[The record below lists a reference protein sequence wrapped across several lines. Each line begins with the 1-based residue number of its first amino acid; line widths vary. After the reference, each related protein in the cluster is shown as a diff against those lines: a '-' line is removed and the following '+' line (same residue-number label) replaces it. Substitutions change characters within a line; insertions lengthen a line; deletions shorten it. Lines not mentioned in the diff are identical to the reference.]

1 MTDVYT
7 LVTSGTVPVSLDD
20 MKKYMKVT
28 SASDN
33 DLITEMLSAA
43 TTWGEGY
50 TGREFRANTWQLL
63 KDAFEDRICIRRDP
77 VDTITFI
84 KHLVLA
90 AQETV
95 AASGYYL
102 KKNAQNSEILLN
114 EDESWPTDTDDRE
127 QVIEIEFVTKSYRD
141 TDAIATAIKRHVAF
155 WYKNRG
161 DCGGSGSGA
170 GCSCGDAAKGAGATA
185 IYDQFR
191 IARV

>member
-1 MTDVYT
+1 MTDVYN
-7 LVTSGTVPVSLDD
+7 LVTPGAVPVSLAE
-20 MKKYMKVT
+20 MKSYMKMT
-28 SASDN
+28 STSD
-33 DLITEMLSAA
+33 DALITSMLSAA

-77 VDTITFI
+77 VDTITFV

-90 AQETV
+90 VQETV
-95 AASGYYL
+95 AASAYYL
-102 KKNAQNSEILLN
+102 KKNVQNSEILLN
-114 EDESWPTDTDDRE
+114 EDQDWPTDTDDRE

-141 TDAIATAIKRHVAF
+141 VDAIATAIKRHVAF

-170 GCSCGDAAKGAGATA
+170 GCSCQDAAKGAGMTA